1 MAYNLRTGLVG
12 SGDIDINVNLSGLAE
27 ANIPDLSAT
36 KITSG
41 TFGAARV
48 PNLEALNGAVTDA
61 QIPDL
66 QSLSGTLTASQLPNL
81 ESMNGAVTDIQVPD
95 LQSLSGTLTASQ
107 LPNLEALNG
116 AVTDSQVPNLQSL
129 SGTLTASQLPNL
141 ESLNGAITA
150 AKIATGAVEVT
161 KLANDCVTAA
171 KIVQNAVGSSEIA
184 TAAVGSDE
192 IADGA
197 VTGDELA
204 TNAVSEIKILN
215 DAVTSDKIATGAV
228 GSDELA
234 TDAVSENTIVNGAVT
249 TNKIANLAVTS
260 SQLAAGAVTSVK
272 LAEGLMQLPGYHV
285 SPGTYRKVHVL
296 PNQFVH
302 DTSET
307 TTGTITAGAASS
319 TTLFGG
325 VKFTYDANAY
335 ISVPS
340 GYKIIS
346 FWLSVF
352 DESNSYQN
360 YPPPYPDATVKAY
373 KIEMNNNTSRTL
385 LSVSANTVYA
395 NQEFTLGSSY
405 QVTFDEESFLY
416 LRIEHSGSTP
426 VTTIGGWVKIEA
438 T

>member
-27 ANIPDLSAT
+27 ANIPDLSAA

-81 ESMNGAVTDIQVPD
+81 E
-95 LQSLSGTLTASQ
+95 
-107 LPNLEALNG
+107 ALNG
-116 AVTDSQVPNLQSL
+116 AVTDAQVPDLQLL
-129 SGTLTASQLPNL
+129 SGYIGTNAVVSSSIQAD
-141 ESLNGAITA
+141 AIIA
-150 AKIATGAVEVT
+150 AKIADGAVEAPH
-161 KLANDCVTAA
+161 LSNDCVTAA

-204 TNAVSEIKILN
+204 TNAVSEIKIL
-215 DAVTSDKIATGAV
+215 DGAVTGAKVGAGAIGHNNIAV
-228 GSDELA
+228 
-234 TDAVSENTIVNGAVT
+234 DAVSETKILDGAVTGAKIGAGAISHTNIAVNAVTDDKLVNGAVT
-249 TNKIANLAVTS
+249 TTKIAD
-260 SQLAAGAVTSVK
+260 GAVTSIK
-272 LAEGLMQLPGYHV
+272 LAEGLVHQPGYHV

-302 DTSET
+302 DTSEST
-307 TTGTITAGAASS
+307 NGTITAGSSSS

-340 GYKIIS
+340 GFKIIS
-346 FWLSVF
+346 FWLTVF
-352 DESNSYQN
+352 DESNAVQG
-360 YPPPYPDATVKAY
+360 YPPPSPDATVKAY
-373 KIEMNNNTSRTL
+373 KVEMNNNTSRTL
-385 LSVSANTVYA
+385 LSVSAPGYPVYA
-395 NQEFTLGSSY
+395 NQEFTLGSQY

-416 LRIEHSGSTP
+416 LRIEHSSMTP
-426 VTTIGGWVKIEA
+426 VTTMGGWVKIEA